1 MAEQGASRGGID
13 DVTARYRELA
23 RAEVPDA
30 EDGESYGMPALRYR
44 GRPLISV
51 IAIKAGYAVYPFSPE
66 VVEAA
71 LPSLAGFAST
81 KGGVKFTAERPVPDD
96 VFLGMVRG
104 RRDEIDAALGG
115 TSA

>member
-1 MAEQGASRGGID
+1 MADQNPSRGGTD

-23 RAEVPDA
+23 LIEAPDA

-66 VVEAA
+66 VVTAA
-71 LPSLAGFAST
+71 LPSLPGFAST
-81 KGGVKFTAERPVPDD
+81 KGGVKFTAEQPVPDD
-96 VFLGMVRG
+96 VFLAMVRG
-104 RRDEIDAALGG
+104 RRDEIDAAL
-115 TSA
+115 TKQA